1 MSSKKPKK
9 GAASPKGRRPS
20 EGAQAGA
27 AATRLKI
34 TLLRSLIGLHPKHV
48 KTLQALGLRKIRAT
62 VEHDD
67 NPSIRGMVARVPYA
81 VRVEEE
87 TSA

>member
-1 MSSKKPKK
+1 MPSRRPKK
-9 GAASPKGRRPS
+9 GAASRRR
-20 EGAQAGA
+20 QAGA

-34 TLLRSLIGLHPKHV
+34 TLVRSLIGLHPNHV

-67 NPSIRGMVARVPYA
+67 TPSIRGMVARVPYA
-81 VRVEEE
+81 VRVVEEE
-87 TSA
+87 SA

>member
-1 MSSKKPKK
+1 MRSV
-9 GAASPKGRRPS
+9 ASRCRKGRRRSLPS
-20 EGAQAGA
+20 KK
-27 AATRLKI
+27 LKI
-34 TLLRSLIGLHPKHV
+34 TLLRSLIGLKPNHV

-67 NPSIRGMVARVPYA
+67 TPSIRGMVARVPYA

-87 TSA
+87 KSA